1 MRGICK
7 HVKPKLLILYF
18 IDTVIYRTFNLEY
31 IYPRLILDVD
41 RYHRRHDSLELKK
54 QLTHVVEQLAA
65 TAPDEFKTVSSVL
78 DFLHMTSYAQVVNET
93 HRGIIENVITHN

>member
-1 MRGICK
+1 M
-7 HVKPKLLILYF
+7 
-18 IDTVIYRTFNLEY
+18 TTTTMTTM

-41 RYHRRHDSLELKK
+41 KYHRQHDNLELKK

-65 TAPDEFKTVSSVL
+65 TAPEEFKTVSSVL

-93 HRGIIENVITHN
+93 HRGIIENVITHKDYTWNTLTN